1 MSAQSTTTGDVRK
14 KPDIHFASGT
24 AVKRIPLG
32 EMLVKLGSISAEQ
45 LADALRQQKHHK
57 GVRLGRLLVK
67 LGFISDDVMRQALS
81 TQLNVPFVDLERMRI
96 DPALGRTINHAYAR
110 RHCLLP
116 VSAIGQSLTVC
127 MDDPTDLSVVGELK
141 RLTG

>member
-1 MSAQSTTTGDVRK
+1 
-14 KPDIHFASGT
+14 
-24 AVKRIPLG
+24 
-32 EMLVKLGSISAEQ
+32 
-45 LADALRQQKHHK
+45 
-57 GVRLGRLLVK
+57 VRLGRLLVK

-116 VSAIGQSLTVC
+116 GQHDRSEPDGLHGRP
-127 MDDPTDLSVVGELK
+127 DRPDGGRELK
-141 RLTG
+141 RLTGYSISVVTASHESIKAAFGRLYSESLQGPASSRRRVGRVNRA